1 MKKLIIL
8 LALVIPATM
17 LRAQDDKGRTP
28 FLTKNL
34 SKENIKNVDVQTSGG
49 SINVSGGTAAES
61 RIEVYVWPNND
72 GKAMPSKEEIQK
84 RINEDYD
91 LNISVDGGKLTAYAK
106 PKDRNMNW
114 KKSLSISFKI
124 YVTENAS
131 THLRTSGG
139 SIGIKNLAG
148 TQDFATSGGSLD
160 IQKVSGQING
170 RTSGGSI
177 TVSDSKD
184 NIDIE
189 TSGGSIHAEN
199 CTGTITMNTSGGS
212 LTLKQLQG
220 NIKATTSGGSINGGE
235 IRGDLEAHTSGGNV
249 DLNALYCG
257 LETSTSGGN
266 IDVEI
271 KELGKQVKITNSGGN
286 IDLSMPKNKGVNLR
300 LRGDKI
306 KVESL
311 ENFSGRKDDD
321 EIDGT
326 LNGGGIPVTVKAGSG
341 RIRLD
346 MK

>member
-1 MKKLIIL
+1 MKKLLVL
-8 LALVIPATM
+8 LAFVIPAFA
-17 LRAQDDKGRTP
+17 LRAQDDNGRTP
-28 FLTKNL
+28 FLTKSL
-34 SKENIKNVDVQTSGG
+34 TKESIKNVDVTTSGG
-49 SINVSGGTAAES
+49 SINVVGGNAADA
-61 RIEVYVWPNND
+61 RVEVYVWANND
-72 GKAMPSKEEIQK
+72 GRGTLSKDEIQK

-91 LNISVDGGKLTAYAK
+91 LNISVEGNKLTASAK

-114 KKSLSISFKI
+114 KRSLSISFKVF
-124 YVTENAS
+124 VTENVG

-139 SIGIKNLAG
+139 SIGIKNLSG
-148 TQDFATSGGSLD
+148 VQDFATSGGSLN

-177 TVSDSKD
+177 DISDSKD
-184 NIDIE
+184 NIDVE

-199 CTGTITMNTSGGS
+199 CSGTISLGTSGGS

-220 NIKATTSGGSINGGE
+220 DIKATTSGGSINGGE

-271 KELGKQVKITNSGGN
+271 KEFGKQVKITNSGGN
-286 IDLSMPKNKGVNLR
+286 IDLTMPKNKGVNLR